1 MYNIGDLVMKNHTGI
16 CRVEAVAPMEGGGQR
31 LYYTLVPLSDGHSRF
46 YVPTQPEP
54 AGIRPVL
61 TEEEG
66 WVLLREIPG
75 LAPIQIENE
84 KQREQLYR
92 EILRSNDP
100 RSLAAI
106 VKMLYLREQ
115 ERAAQGKKPAAM
127 DKSYFQLAEK
137 LLNSEL
143 ALALGRQESEIPE
156 LIRESLENA

>member
-1 MYNIGDLVMKNHTGI
+1 M
-16 CRVEAVAPMEGGGQR
+16 
-31 LYYTLVPLSDGHSRF
+31 
-46 YVPTQPEP
+46 PTQPEP

-100 RSLAAI
+100 RRLAAI